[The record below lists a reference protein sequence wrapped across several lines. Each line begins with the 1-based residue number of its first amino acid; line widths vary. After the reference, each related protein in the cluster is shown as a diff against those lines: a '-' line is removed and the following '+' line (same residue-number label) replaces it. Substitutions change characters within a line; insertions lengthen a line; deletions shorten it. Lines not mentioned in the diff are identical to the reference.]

1 MFLFLFTKRPTPPAN
16 QRKFSRAGEY
26 AGRAIYRP
34 RHRQDLKAGLH
45 AAIGHV
51 VELQFAGVA
60 RTDEPYPG
68 QNLYQ
73 EYRRALLHSSWI
85 PEEDLEFIDVS
96 A

>member
-1 MFLFLFTKRPTPPAN
+1 MFLFLSTKRPTPRRNP
-16 QRKFSRAGEY
+16 RRFSQAGEY

-34 RHRQDLKAGLH
+34 RRRQDLKAGLH

-51 VELQFAGVA
+51 VEVQFAGVA
-60 RTDEPYPG
+60 RKDEPYPG

-73 EYRRALLHSSWI
+73 ECRRALLHSTWI
-85 PEEDLEFIDVS
+85 PEEDLQFIDVP